1 MAFEMGPETRQVQGT
16 WDCSTYH
23 FRLDD
28 RGLKLLTEGFK
39 DKKIKGIKCSNC
51 GTVYVPG
58 PTFCRKCFIDIDDV
72 VEVKDE
78 GVVMSFSVEMA
89 DVRGNPLDEVRVTA
103 MIKPDGC
110 DTWMVGTITGIDW
123 HDMKIGMRVK
133 AVWAEERNGVF
144 TDIDRF
150 EPV

>member
-16 WDCSTYH
+16 WDISTYN

-39 DKKIKGIKCSNC
+39 DKKIQGIKCSSC

-78 GVVMSFSVEMA
+78 GEVMSFSVEMA
-89 DVRGNPLDEVRVTA
+89 DVHGTPLEQFRVTA

-123 HDMKIGMRVK
+123 HDVKIGMRVK
-133 AVWAEERNGVF
+133 AIWAEERSGIF